1 MSFCEFCGYDVLG
14 PCDNARLAERCQS
27 LHSTCGFCGHNVY
40 LTCDDAEKA
49 ERCRKRR
56 GVTLAGAVGT
66 DAPLGDAP
74 QRGGRRT
81 GDLRRRLP
89 ASLGALLGPLN
100 MTGTGAQALGVVL
113 GGMPR
118 PQGAWYRACHRTH
131 RWTERHGSHGWRCLT
146 CHPPVQLR

>member
-49 ERCRKRR
+49 ERCRKLR

-100 MTGTGAQALGVVL
+100 VTGTGAQALGWSWAVCPGL
-113 GGMPR
+113 RAHGTGRATARTGGQSGMDHTA
-118 PQGAWYRACHRTH
+118 GA
-131 RWTERHGSHGWRCLT
+131 
-146 CHPPVQLR
+146 V